1 MYVHVLCL
9 STLYNASICSRRFLF
24 HSADLPLPTPHYQHL
39 NVDRQTII
47 ILTFVIDYRRIMD
60 YRQRMQEKE
69 MRDRQNMPSRMAHG
83 AWLGATSSLH
93 TPLFTGVRGTG
104 NGKP

>member
-1 MYVHVLCL
+1 MYIKL
-9 STLYNASICSRRFLF
+9 SVFVPDALLLGFAC
-24 HSADLPLPTPHYQHL
+24 LPLLL
-39 NVDRQTII
+39 NTSFKMNDKTVI
-47 ILTFVIDYRRIMD
+47 ILTSIPNYRRAMD
-60 YRQRMQEKE
+60 YGYEKE
-69 MRDRQNMPSRMAHG
+69 MRDHQMPSRMAHG

>member
-1 MYVHVLCL
+1 
-9 STLYNASICSRRFLF
+9 
-24 HSADLPLPTPHYQHL
+24 
-39 NVDRQTII
+39 
-47 ILTFVIDYRRIMD
+47 MD
-60 YRQRMQEKE
+60 CEYHQKMQEKE
-69 MRDRQNMPSRMAHG
+69 MRDRQMPSQTAHG